1 VVDGMLGGSFLR
13 RIGDY
18 LESFDA
24 GRTDV

>member
-1 VVDGMLGGSFLR
+1 MMGGSFLR

-18 LESFDA
+18 LEGFDD